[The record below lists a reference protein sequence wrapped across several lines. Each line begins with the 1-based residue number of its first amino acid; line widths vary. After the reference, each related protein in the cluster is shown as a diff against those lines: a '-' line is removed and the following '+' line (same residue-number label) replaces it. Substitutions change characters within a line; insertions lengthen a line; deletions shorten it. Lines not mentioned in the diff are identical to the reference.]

1 MRIVLAIDSFK
12 GCLSSVEVESSVE
25 KGVKL
30 SCPQAEVEKIPVSDG
45 GDGMLEVFSQLV
57 GCEKVT
63 VACHDALMRPIQ
75 AEYAISPSGVVV
87 LETAVACGINLL
99 KSEELNPLRAT
110 SYGVG
115 EVIADALLR
124 GYHSYI
130 IGLGGSATS
139 DCGLGMLAA
148 LKRKLGEDW
157 QNKLPKDLDIILA
170 SDVANPLFG
179 DTGAAVVFG
188 PQKGATPEMIAC
200 LDRRARTFARLAAK
214 HFGFDHSEDKGAGA
228 AGGLGYA
235 FLQFLGAKIK
245 SGADVML
252 QMSGFENLV
261 KEADLIVTGEGRA
274 DAQTLMGKI
283 PECVLA
289 YGKRLG
295 VPVVLLA
302 GQVKD
307 KTALLSAGF
316 SQVCCINPT
325 ALPLVEAMVPSV
337 AKENIRKTVMRK
349 FKGWLDL

>member
-148 LKRKLGEDW
+148 LKRKYGSR
-157 QNKLPKDLDIILA
+157 K
-170 SDVANPLFG
+170 
-179 DTGAAVVFG
+179 
-188 PQKGATPEMIAC
+188 QKMA
-200 LDRRARTFARLAAK
+200 
-214 HFGFDHSEDKGAGA
+214 
-228 AGGLGYA
+228 
-235 FLQFLGAKIK
+235 
-245 SGADVML
+245 
-252 QMSGFENLV
+252 
-261 KEADLIVTGEGRA
+261 
-274 DAQTLMGKI
+274 
-283 PECVLA
+283 
-289 YGKRLG
+289 
-295 VPVVLLA
+295 
-302 GQVKD
+302 
-307 KTALLSAGF
+307 
-316 SQVCCINPT
+316 
-325 ALPLVEAMVPSV
+325 
-337 AKENIRKTVMRK
+337 
-349 FKGWLDL
+349 

>member
-1 MRIVLAIDSFK
+1 M
-12 GCLSSVEVESSVE
+12 
-25 KGVKL
+25 
-30 SCPQAEVEKIPVSDG
+30 
-45 GDGMLEVFSQLV
+45 
-57 GCEKVT
+57 
-63 VACHDALMRPIQ
+63 
-75 AEYAISPSGVVV
+75 
-87 LETAVACGINLL
+87 
-99 KSEELNPLRAT
+99 
-110 SYGVG
+110 
-115 EVIADALLR
+115 
-124 GYHSYI
+124 
-130 IGLGGSATS
+130 
-139 DCGLGMLAA
+139 
-148 LKRKLGEDW
+148 
-157 QNKLPKDLDIILA
+157 A
-170 SDVANPLFG
+170 SDVANPLLG
-179 DTGAAVVFG
+179 DAGAAVVFG

-283 PECVLA
+283 PACVLA
-289 YGKRLG
+289 YGKRFG

>member
-139 DCGLGMLAA
+139 DCGLGMLVA

-188 PQKGATPEMIAC
+188 PQEDYLKTKMVDGLLYTDQVKQLIKKELGIEN
-200 LDRRARTFARLAAK
+200 
-214 HFGFDHSEDKGAGA
+214 SED
-228 AGGLGYA
+228 
-235 FLQFLGAKIK
+235 I
-245 SGADVML
+245 
-252 QMSGFENLV
+252 
-261 KEADLIVTGEGRA
+261 
-274 DAQTLMGKI
+274 
-283 PECVLA
+283 
-289 YGKRLG
+289 
-295 VPVVLLA
+295 
-302 GQVKD
+302 
-307 KTALLSAGF
+307 
-316 SQVCCINPT
+316 SQVTVADPPPELIRITT
-325 ALPLVEAMVPSV
+325 AFIFLSSDNFSKSLQTFCASIVWFWAKRPSTVPST
-337 AKENIRKTVMRK
+337 ISP
-349 FKGWLDL
+349 